1 MKLDLSNLLDLFS
14 SLSPLLVSFLLVM
27 ISLFNQN
34 VKGLIYLSGVLITSL
49 LNLIVGFTLNKIKY
63 SDAAPI
69 CDFIG
74 IPYLTNFNVPSSSTM
89 FHAFT
94 LAYLLSPMYDNGQPN
109 VLLVTVL
116 LSFILIDSV
125 SKVKNRCTNKMG
137 VSIGAVL
144 GALMGYSWYA
154 IFKFTGN
161 ESLLYYNELQSNNV
175 QCSRPSKQT
184 FKCTVYKNGE
194 VISESIA

>member
-1 MKLDLSNLLDLFS
+1 MPMKLDLSNLLDLFS

-74 IPYLTNFNVPSSSTM
+74 IPYLTNF
-89 FHAFT
+89 
-94 LAYLLSPMYDNGQPN
+94 
-109 VLLVTVL
+109 
-116 LSFILIDSV
+116 
-125 SKVKNRCTNKMG
+125 RTNK
-137 VSIGAVL
+137 
-144 GALMGYSWYA
+144 
-154 IFKFTGN
+154 TG
-161 ESLLYYNELQSNNV
+161 LWV
-175 QCSRPSKQT
+175 
-184 FKCTVYKNGE
+184 
-194 VISESIA
+194 